1 VPDAWFDGVDNSY
14 GGYSSGSMFPVYN
27 PIVAGNIAE
36 GSPLSMT
43 ARFVMATAT
52 AGTLFVHVDVD
63 AAVTTTNNYAHFVV
77 VEEGITTYGITPGLA
92 RDVLADEAF
101 TLTTPGQSVDY
112 VKTFTL
118 DGSWS
123 LPNVSFVCFVE
134 THNPPKTVI
143 QAVRAERAD
152 GLRVSPADELYAI
165 GDPGGPFAPASQVY
179 TLENLGGNPLDFSVA
194 ATQPWITIT
203 GGSGTIAAHG
213 SADVTVEFNMLACM
227 LESGIH
233 EDTLTFTNT
242 TNNVGT
248 TTVPVTLQM
257 GQYELVYDFPLDTSP
272 GWATFGAMW
281 QWGQP
286 TGGGGE
292 NGFPDPTSGHTGPN
306 CYGYNLNGDY
316 ENSLSQKHLTTP
328 ALDLSGYV
336 GVRVDFW
343 RWLGVEDDS
352 FDSAYFRAGRTLASM
367 TLIWRNLEEITDAEW
382 TPVSY
387 DISAVADQQPAVYL
401 RWTMGA
407 TSSTNRYCGWNID
420 DVQVWGIPFVAADV
434 PDGNDVS
441 DLHLLPGSPNPFRDA
456 ASIAYNLPSAGSV
469 TIGVYD
475 VSGRL
480 VRQVLDGASE
490 AGLHAVQ
497 WDGTDAS
504 GKAVAAGVYF
514 CRIDAGGETDTQ
526 SIVFLK

>member
-1 VPDAWFDGVDNSY
+1 
-14 GGYSSGSMFPVYN
+14 
-27 PIVAGNIAE
+27 
-36 GSPLSMT
+36 
-43 ARFVMATAT
+43 
-52 AGTLFVHVDVD
+52 
-63 AAVTTTNNYAHFVV
+63 
-77 VEEGITTYGITPGLA
+77 
-92 RDVLADEAF
+92 
-101 TLTTPGQSVDY
+101 
-112 VKTFTL
+112 
-118 DGSWS
+118 
-123 LPNVSFVCFVE
+123 
-134 THNPPKTVI
+134 
-143 QAVRAERAD
+143 
-152 GLRVSPADELYAI
+152 
-165 GDPGGPFAPASQVY
+165 
-179 TLENLGGNPLDFSVA
+179 
-194 ATQPWITIT
+194 
-203 GGSGTIAAHG
+203 
-213 SADVTVEFNMLACM
+213 
-227 LESGIH
+227 
-233 EDTLTFTNT
+233 
-242 TNNVGT
+242 
-248 TTVPVTLQM
+248 VTLQV